1 MLYYLPERI
10 YNLVKDSDEFR
21 LISEKVEESFTG
33 VNSLVDAIAWE
44 NKLNTKYT
52 RFILDEVDIIKI
64 NY

>member
-21 LISEKVEESFTG
+21 LISEKVEF
-33 VNSLVDAIAWE
+33 
-44 NKLNTKYT
+44 
-52 RFILDEVDIIKI
+52 FIIIFHKKFIFKHYYVPMFNIINI